1 MTEDIKMKCSVLLT
15 AVIILL
21 FPILDAKEASDQK
34 KIKADKNQ
42 PIEIVSN
49 RLDAYSEKRLVVFSG
64 NAIATQG
71 DKIIKSDR
79 IMLYYKKDSREAG
92 KIGAGGAGRAGDIE
106 KIEAKG
112 NVSVTQGERIVTGDD
127 AIFYQEVQKIVVT
140 GNAAMREGRN
150 VIRGEKIVVFLNEN
164 RGVVESGGS
173 KKVKATIYPEDKKE
187 TKK

>member
-1 MTEDIKMKCSVLLT
+1 VTENFKMKCSVLLSV
-15 AVIILL
+15 VIILSS
-21 FPILDAKEASDQK
+21 IIVDAKEASAQK
-34 KIKADKNQ
+34 TIKAEKNQ

-71 DKIIKSDR
+71 DRIIKSDR
-79 IMLYYKKDSREAG
+79 IMLYYKKDSREADR
-92 KIGAGGAGRAGDIE
+92 IGAGGAGRAGDIE

-112 NVSVTQGERIVTGDD
+112 NVTVTQGERIVTGDD
-127 AIFYQEVQKIVVT
+127 AVFYQEMQKIVVT

-150 VIRGEKIVVFLNEN
+150 VIQGERIVVLLNEN
-164 RGVVESGGS
+164 RGIVESGGS

-187 TKK
+187 IKK

>member
-1 MTEDIKMKCSVLLT
+1 MTENVKMKCSVLLS

-21 FPILDAKEASDQK
+21 FSILDAKEASAQK
-34 KIKADKNQ
+34 TIKAEKNQ

-79 IMLYYKKDSREAG
+79 IMLYYKKDSREADR
-92 KIGAGGAGRAGDIE
+92 IGAGRAGGDIE

-112 NVSVTQGERIVTGDD
+112 NVTVTQGERIVTGDD
-127 AIFYQEVQKIVVT
+127 AVFYQEMQKIVVT

-150 VIRGEKIVVFLNEN
+150 VIRGEKIVVLFNEN
-164 RGVVESGGS
+164 RGIVESGGS